1 MSRHSPLTETLH
13 WLAASPLS
21 RRRQLE
27 ILRGLDD
34 RRLADLGIRR
44 GEALRGR
51 PDPDRET
58 TMPDRHDLPP
68 PAPITIRDVAAA
80 DMAAVQA
87 IYARH
92 VLHGFASFEE
102 TPPDAA
108 ELAARRA
115 AILAQG
121 LPYLAAEIDGRLVG
135 YAYAGAYRPRP
146 AYRHT
151 VEDSVY
157 VADGLAGRGIGR
169 ALLAGLIDRCETGP
183 WRQMVAVI
191 GDSRNA
197 ASIALH
203 ERLGFQRAGSFRSI
217 GFKLGRWVDTV
228 LMQRTLGS
236 GDTAPPVARSDPGR
250 DA

>member
-1 MSRHSPLTETLH
+1 MSRLPPLTETLR

-21 RRRQLE
+21 RRRQLDM
-27 ILRGLDD
+27 LRGLDD
-34 RRLADLGIRR
+34 RRLADLGICR

-51 PDPDRET
+51 PAPDRET
-58 TMPDRHDLPP
+58 LMPDRHDITL
-68 PAPITIRDVAAA
+68 PAPVTIRDAAMA

-87 IYARH
+87 IYAHH

-108 ELAARRA
+108 ELVARWVA
-115 AILAQG
+115 TLGQG
-121 LPYLAAEIDGRLVG
+121 LPYLAAEIDGRVVG
-135 YAYAGAYRPRP
+135 YAYAGAHRPRP

-169 ALLAGLIDRCETGP
+169 ALLAGLIARCEAGP

-191 GDSRNA
+191 GDSRNT

-203 ERLGFQRAGSFRSI
+203 ERMGFHRAGSFRSI

-228 LMQRTLGS
+228 MMQRTLGA
-236 GDTAPPVARSDPGR
+236 GDTVAPGP

>member
-1 MSRHSPLTETLH
+1 MLRPLPSLTETLH

-21 RRRQLE
+21 WRRQREL
-27 ILRGLDD
+27 LRGLDD
-34 RRLADLGIRR
+34 RQLADLGIRP

-58 TMPDRHDLPP
+58 TMPGRHDRIP
-68 PAPITIRDVAAA
+68 PALITIRDAAPA

-87 IYARH
+87 IYAHH
-92 VLHGFASFEE
+92 VRHGFASFEE
-102 TPPDAA
+102 TPPEAA

-121 LPYLAAEIDGRLVG
+121 PPYLAAEIDGRLVG

-151 VEDSVY
+151 VEDSIY
-157 VADGLAGRGIGR
+157 VADDLAGRGIGR
-169 ALLAGLIDRCETGP
+169 ALLAGLIERCEVGP

-203 ERLGFQRAGSFRSI
+203 ERQGFQRAGSFRSI

-228 LMQRTLGS
+228 LMQRTLGP
-236 GDTAPPVARSDPGR
+236 GDAAPPSGA
-250 DA
+250 

>member
-1 MSRHSPLTETLH
+1 MSSRLPPLTETLH

-27 ILRGLDD
+27 TLRGLDD
-34 RRLADLGIRR
+34 RRLADLGIRP
-44 GEALRGR
+44 GEALRGQ
-51 PDPDRET
+51 PDPRRET
-58 TMPDRHDLPP
+58 T
-68 PAPITIRDVAAA
+68 AVTIRDAAAA
-80 DMAAVQA
+80 DMTAIQA
-87 IYARH
+87 IYAHH

-102 TPPDAA
+102 TPPEAA

-151 VEDSVY
+151 VEDSIY

-169 ALLAGLIDRCETGP
+169 ALLAGLIERCEAGP

-191 GDSRNA
+191 GDSGNA

-203 ERLGFQRAGSFRSI
+203 ERLGFEPAGSFRSI

-228 LMQRTLGS
+228 LMQRTLGP
-236 GDTAPPVARSDPGR
+236 GDMAPPSGA
-250 DA
+250 